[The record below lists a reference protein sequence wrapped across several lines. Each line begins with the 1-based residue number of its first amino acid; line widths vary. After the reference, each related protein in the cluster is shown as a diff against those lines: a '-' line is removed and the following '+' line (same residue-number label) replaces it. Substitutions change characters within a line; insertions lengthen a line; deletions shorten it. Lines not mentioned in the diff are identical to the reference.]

1 MQATDYTDLTRRIEA
16 AGFERIRFTWCDL
29 HGALRSKTLLK
40 AAALR
45 ALYSGVGMAGTL
57 MLKDHADKT
66 AFPVF
71 DLQALKAFN
80 GLERFAQASNVLLRA
95 DPLTL
100 LSLPWDASTGL
111 LRCETWFPDG
121 TPVAWD
127 TRRLLRQALKSLA
140 ARGWSMRCGLEVEFH
155 VYKIK
160 DNAPQFDPYLADW
173 PGQAPDVEMLHPGY
187 RLIGDDYT
195 TMCEAPMTIIERT
208 ALSLGLP
215 LQSLE
220 IEFGPSQLEAV
231 FDPTDALTAADNMV
245 LFRNIVRQAL
255 RREGYYASFVCRP
268 PFPNVMSSGWHLHQ
282 SLVDAR
288 GENLLM
294 PVAQHLAPPNA
305 CSARAYLSET
315 GGQYMSG
322 LMEHAH
328 GMCALA
334 VPTVNGYERFR
345 PHALAPQTASWGH
358 DSRGAMLRLIG
369 GPGDAATRIEN
380 RLGEPMA
387 NPYLYI
393 ASQIYAGLDGVARK
407 LVPPSAGNASQAALK
422 ALPANLEL
430 AALALQADLVL
441 RTGFG
446 HDFVEYYGQ
455 IARSEWL
462 RFKCAQDPVQFQ
474 SREYF
479 SRY

>member
-1 MQATDYTDLTRRIEA
+1 MQFTDDTDLIRRIEA
-16 AGFERIRFTWCDL
+16 ADFERIRFAWCDL

-40 AAALR
+40 SAALR
-45 ALYSGVGMAGTL
+45 ALDRGVGMAGTL

-71 DLQALKAFN
+71 DQQSLKTFK
-80 GLERFAQASNVLLRA
+80 GLERFREASNVLLRP
-95 DPLTL
+95 DPLSL
-100 LSLPWDASTGL
+100 LSLPWDTSTGW

-127 TRRLLRQALKSLA
+127 TRRLLREALQRLT
-140 ARGWSMRCGLEVEFH
+140 ARGWSLRCGLEVEFH
-155 VYKIK
+155 VYKITSS
-160 DNAPQFDPYLADW
+160 APQLNPYGADW

-187 RLIGDDYT
+187 RLIGDDYMT
-195 TMCEAPMTIIERT
+195 LCEAPMAIIERT

-231 FDPTDALTAADNMV
+231 FDATDALTAADHMV
-245 LFRNIVRQAL
+245 LFRNLVRQAL

-282 SLVDAR
+282 SLVDAQ
-288 GENLLM
+288 GENLFMRRGAGQSLSHR
-294 PVAQHLAPPNA
+294 PSAQD
-305 CSARAYLSET
+305 YLSET
-315 GGQYMSG
+315 GGQYLGG
-322 LMEHAH
+322 LLEHAQ

-334 VPTVNGYERFR
+334 VPTTNGYGRFR
-345 PHALAPQTASWGH
+345 PNALAPQSANWGP
-358 DSRGAMLRLIG
+358 DSRGAMLRVIG
-369 GPGDAATRIEN
+369 GPGDASTRIEN

-393 ASQIYAGLDGVARK
+393 ASQIYAGLDGLERH
-407 LVPPSAGNASQAALK
+407 LIPPLAGDASQAGFK
-422 ALPANLEL
+422 ALPASLEV
-430 AALALQADLVL
+430 AARALQADEVF
-441 RTGFG
+441 RRGFG
-446 HDFVEYYGQ
+446 HDFVDYFGH
-455 IARSEWL
+455 IALSEWQ
-462 RFKCAQDPVQFQ
+462 RFQDAEDPVQFQ